1 MHRRRIDCVR
11 IYEDNGCEDHK
22 ECLYKYNEKGHSI
35 SHRNLMLFQINPLA
49 NCYFTLGRFKKII
62 NQLTLAYNKVAKYC
76 HDWYVYSHLFYKD
89 EWLKEWKI
97 CKITINNNYSLGRYN
112 NGVEERKL
120 ISVLGGSVKRF
131 FSIFI
136 FYETNPPASDNQA
149 KTVLLKD
156 LFLRRLP
163 KKSRVTATLSWNWWV
178 LDL

>member
-1 MHRRRIDCVR
+1 MVKRV
-11 IYEDNGCEDHK
+11 
-22 ECLYKYNEKGHSI
+22 
-35 SHRNLMLFQINPLA
+35 
-49 NCYFTLGRFKKII
+49 
-62 NQLTLAYNKVAKYC
+62 
-76 HDWYVYSHLFYKD
+76 
-89 EWLKEWKI
+89 KI

-163 KKSRVTATLSWNWWV
+163 KKSRVTATLSWN
-178 LDL
+178 